1 MAAQHKLLGVSRVVN
16 SLHFDISLVIISA
29 VGLTL
34 FGYNASLAAS
44 RAGNKPWMNVLF
56 IMTFLDMALL
66 DSLLILHSSMPEAFE
81 KWVSLKRTILACVVT
96 LTMAFLLCLW
106 MSLPPSMG
114 WLVWVALGITLS
126 SGSAIV
132 FLSKSLSQE
141 SH

>member
-1 MAAQHKLLGVSRVVN
+1 METQHKRLGVSRAVN
-16 SLHFDISLVIISA
+16 SFQFDLPLVIISA

-44 RAGNKPWMNVLF
+44 RAGNRPWINIFF
-56 IMTFLDMALL
+56 IITFLDMALL
-66 DSLLILHSSMPEAFE
+66 DCLLMLHSSMPEAFE
-81 KWVSLKRTILACVVT
+81 KWASLKRTILACVVT
-96 LTMAFLLCLW
+96 LTLAFLLYLW
-106 MSLPPSMG
+106 ISLPPSMG

-126 SGSAIV
+126 SGSAMV